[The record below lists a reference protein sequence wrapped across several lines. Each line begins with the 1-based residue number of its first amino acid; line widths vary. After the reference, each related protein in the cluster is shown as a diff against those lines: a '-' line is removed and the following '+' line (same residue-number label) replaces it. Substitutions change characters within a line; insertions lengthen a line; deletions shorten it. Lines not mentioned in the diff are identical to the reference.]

1 MSFNSQLC
9 CALGLFTL
17 QDGENICTFPFPW
30 RACWS
35 NPNMPNCYFLLKAES
50 ILLLWALMLA
60 QLWDPE
66 QSKLKHT
73 QQPMGGSWAGK
84 QFSPASLRANSG
96 VGNIS
101 KTSTWPFSGSQGV
114 LTDHLVPASL
124 PLVENTFSSPPVTN
138 GPLPAFNLSGGPED
152 DASFNHQEAT
162 DDWLQH
168 IMFKLPSLGSLLRKA
183 QELNEEQE
191 YS

>member
-1 MSFNSQLC
+1 MLSGYLPFRMVRTFAPSLSPGEHVGGTPTCLTVIFFSRQSPSRCSGHWRLLNF
-9 CALGLFTL
+9 GTL
-17 QDGENICTFPFPW
+17 
-30 RACWS
+30 S
-35 NPNMPNCYFLLKAES
+35 KANTS
-50 ILLLWALMLA
+50 
-60 QLWDPE
+60 
-66 QSKLKHT
+66 T
-73 QQPMGGSWAGK
+73 QQPVGGSWAGK
-84 QFSPASLRANSG
+84 QFSPASLRANRG
-96 VGNIS
+96 VGNIN
-101 KTSTWPFSGSQGV
+101 KTSTWPFSRSQGV

-124 PLVENTFSSPPVTN
+124 PLVENTFGSPPVTN